1 MVKLI
6 YFHFKHKKG
15 FKFNNFEDSKS
26 NGKNSDKHD
35 NILKSGD
42 SNTIMKR
49 LDFFVLQIARVC
61 AR

>member
-6 YFHFKHKKG
+6 YFHFKHKKV
-15 FKFNNFEDSKS
+15 FKFNIFEDSKS

-42 SNTIMKR
+42 SNTILKR
-49 LDFFVLQIARVC
+49 LDCFVQQIARVC